1 MLFIFVPILAFI
13 LITLNILLSTN
24 KPDDSK
30 ISPFEC
36 GFLSLTGQTR
46 TNFDIQFYL
55 VAMLFLVFDLEILL
69 LFPIAV
75 SLYQVSLFGFSIALI
90 FFFVLTIGFIL
101 EIGSGAISLIS
112 KSTKNISNSNEKEIN
127 NITPFLNKQI
137 ISPMLIKQRKA
148 TFSTSAVYSKENLK
162 DITTNSYWETIQEKD
177 IGQETKNPHLK
188 MINKNNNLSI
198 LNPWFTTGFIDGE
211 GCFYVKIYKNNEL
224 KLGWVVRCIFSVILN
239 ERELPLLLQLQE
251 FFGGI
256 GKLSTFKKTVK
267 YTIGSVQDLITIINH
282 FDKYPLLTQKG
293 ADFILW
299 KQIVELII
307 NKEHLTYEGF
317 QKIINIK
324 ASINLGL
331 SDVLISN
338 FSNIIPVERPL
349 IKTKKIPNPNWIAG
363 FTTGEGNFD
372 VRIHR
377 SSNKLGYQVQLRFRL
392 TQHDRDVKLM
402 ELLTKYLNAG
412 KIYKY
417 PSQPAV
423 SLTLTKF
430 EDIINKIIPLF
441 DTNQLHGVK
450 QLDYLDW
457 IKVVKLMKDKAH
469 LTVEG
474 IDLIRTIKTKMN
486 SQRKL
491 E

>member
-1 MLFIFVPILAFI
+1 MKPILMLFIFVPILAFI

-198 LNPWFTTGFIDGE
+198 LNP
-211 GCFYVKIYKNNEL
+211 
-224 KLGWVVRCIFSVILN
+224 
-239 ERELPLLLQLQE
+239 
-251 FFGGI
+251 
-256 GKLSTFKKTVK
+256 
-267 YTIGSVQDLITIINH
+267 
-282 FDKYPLLTQKG
+282 
-293 ADFILW
+293 
-299 KQIVELII
+299 
-307 NKEHLTYEGF
+307 
-317 QKIINIK
+317 
-324 ASINLGL
+324 
-331 SDVLISN
+331 
-338 FSNIIPVERPL
+338 
-349 IKTKKIPNPNWIAG
+349 
-363 FTTGEGNFD
+363 
-372 VRIHR
+372 
-377 SSNKLGYQVQLRFRL
+377 
-392 TQHDRDVKLM
+392 
-402 ELLTKYLNAG
+402 
-412 KIYKY
+412 
-417 PSQPAV
+417 
-423 SLTLTKF
+423 
-430 EDIINKIIPLF
+430 
-441 DTNQLHGVK
+441 
-450 QLDYLDW
+450 
-457 IKVVKLMKDKAH
+457 
-469 LTVEG
+469 
-474 IDLIRTIKTKMN
+474 
-486 SQRKL
+486 
-491 E
+491 